1 MTDIAK
7 VKKKKRKINVAGYLF
22 ILPAMLFFCL
32 YILYPIFFIVKNS
45 LLKWATLSNME
56 FVGLENF
63 IKVFQDSTFWVT
75 MKNSILWIVVT
86 VPVQAILGFFLAYA
100 IEERIKSKKADG
112 KAFSRT
118 FYRTLFFIPVVT
130 SVTVVAIM
138 FSKIFQPYQGII
150 GHYLNSWFGMSPTIN
165 VLGNSKAALWGIMLA
180 NIWEWTGWSMIM
192 YIGGISQISEDVKE
206 AARIDGCSV
215 YRTYFSVVLPLLRPA
230 MATLVIMQAFQIWN
244 DYLLASL
251 YVSKNDLKTLTVSI
265 QSLFSAQSNDYTTAM
280 AAIVISVLPIVIL
293 FLALQKYF
301 IKGMTV
307 GAVKG

>member
-1 MTDIAK
+1 MTDLAK
-7 VKKKKRKINVAGYLF
+7 VQKKKRKINVAGYLF

-63 IKVFQDSTFWVT
+63 IKVFHDSTFWVT

-150 GHYLNSWFGMSPTIN
+150 GHYLNSWF
-165 VLGNSKAALWGIMLA
+165 VCLRQL
-180 NIWEWTGWSMIM
+180 M
-192 YIGGISQISEDVKE
+192 YLEIRRRLSGELCLQIYGSGQ
-206 AARIDGCSV
+206 DG
-215 YRTYFSVVLPLLRPA
+215 L
-230 MATLVIMQAFQIWN
+230 
-244 DYLLASL
+244 
-251 YVSKNDLKTLTVSI
+251 
-265 QSLFSAQSNDYTTAM
+265 
-280 AAIVISVLPIVIL
+280 
-293 FLALQKYF
+293 
-301 IKGMTV
+301 
-307 GAVKG
+307 